1 MKFVKNTNALLG
13 CCVAVLCVLC
23 VLSVASPMRFDHE
36 QERRETAVKS
46 RLVKIRLAEEH
57 YRAVHGSYAETF
69 DQLVKGGFLAD
80 SLRYIP
86 YSDHKPFQLAASV
99 VIGKSGK
106 HIPLME
112 CSASYDQYL
121 DGLDKNSV
129 SNLIEQANNAGRYP
143 GLKVGDIAEPNG
155 NAGNWE

>member
-1 MKFVKNTNALLG
+1 MKFIKNTNALLG
-13 CCVAVLCVLC
+13 ICVGVLTLLC
-23 VLSVASPMRFDHE
+23 VLSVASPLRFDRQRAE
-36 QERRETAVKS
+36 RETAVKA
-46 RLVKIRLAEEH
+46 RLVAIRSAEEH
-57 YRAVHGSYAETF
+57 YRARHGSYAESF
-69 DQLVKGGFLAD
+69 GPLVEGGFLAD

-86 YSDHKPFQLAASV
+86 YTDHKPFQLTAST

-112 CSASYDQYL
+112 CSATYDQYL

-129 SNLIEQANNAGRYP
+129 ANLIEEANNAGRYP
-143 GLKVGDIAEPNG
+143 GLKVGDITEPNG